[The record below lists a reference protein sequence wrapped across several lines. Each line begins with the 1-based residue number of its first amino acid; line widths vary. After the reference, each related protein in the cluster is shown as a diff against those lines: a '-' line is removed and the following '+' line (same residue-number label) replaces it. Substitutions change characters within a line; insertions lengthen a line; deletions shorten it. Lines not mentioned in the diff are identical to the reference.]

1 MSCRL
6 CGGAT
11 AAWFAD
17 DWRGYWRC
25 GRCGYVQ
32 VPQQQQLSVEAE
44 REYYGTHRNA
54 VDDPGYRAWL
64 GRLARPL
71 LERVRPPASG
81 LDFGCGPAPALA
93 ALLSEAGLEVALHDL
108 YFAPRPEVFAREWDF
123 ITATE
128 VLEHLRTPA
137 AELQQLWEC
146 LRPGGW
152 LALMTRRL
160 PADPAAF
167 PAWHYRRDPT
177 HIGFFADASFAW
189 LAQHWEARLELLDDD
204 VALLR
209 KA

>member
-1 MSCRL
+1 
-6 CGGAT
+6 
-11 AAWFAD
+11 
-17 DWRGYWRC
+17 
-25 GRCGYVQ
+25 VQ

-64 GRLARPL
+64 GRLAEPL

-81 LDFGCGPAPALA
+81 LDFGCGPAP
-93 ALLSEAGLEVALHDL
+93 
-108 YFAPRPEVFAREWDF
+108 
-123 ITATE
+123 E
-128 VLEHLRTPA
+128 VLEHLRAPA
-137 AELQQLWEC
+137 VELQQLWEC

-167 PAWHYRRDPT
+167 AAWHYRRDPT